1 MFVDIAIK
9 KMDKKIKFGVVGLGH
24 IGSRHVQCILDHP
37 NAELVTVCDIL
48 PTKNLLI
55 DNKDVVFCS
64 NIKDLLLQDVDIV
77 NICTPNYLHA
87 SMAIAVLNS
96 KKHVVIEKPLSLSV
110 KDAQAVMEASTNN
123 NKSVFGVMQNRFSP
137 TVIWLRKI
145 IQESVLGEINLLLVN
160 CFWNRNAA
168 YYLNSKWHGSLVK
181 DGGPL
186 FTQFS
191 HFIDIINWI
200 FGDFSNI
207 AANFKSFNQK
217 DYIEFEDSGVISFEL
232 NPTQSFHKKISAT
245 LTYSTSIWNKNFE
258 SSITII
264 GEKGTV
270 KIGGQYMDKIS
281 YCDIKNYDLP
291 QIDTKVKCNDYGDY
305 KGSASNHDKMI
316 DAVINQVL
324 FNHSDSIFLSSQDG
338 VDVVNIIERIYS
350 LRK

>member
-1 MFVDIAIK
+1 
-9 KMDKKIKFGVVGLGH
+9 MDQKIKFGVVGLGH

-37 NAELVTVCDIL
+37 NAELSAMCDVL
-48 PTKNLLI
+48 PKQTLI
-55 DNKDVVFCS
+55 NDNKNVVFCS
-64 NIKDLLLQDVDIV
+64 QLKELLLEDLDVV

-87 SMAIAVLNS
+87 SMAIDALNS
-96 KKHVVIEKPLSLSV
+96 NKHVVIEKPMALCV
-110 KDAQAVMEASTNN
+110 KDAQAVIDTAIKN

-137 TVIWLRKI
+137 TVIWLKKI
-145 IQESVLGEINLLLVN
+145 IQESILGDINLLLVN

-168 YYLNSKWHGSLVK
+168 YYLNSQWHGSLVK

-186 FTQFS
+186 YTQFS

-200 FGDFSNI
+200 FGDFSSI
-207 AANFKSFNQK
+207 SANFKTFHKK
-217 DYIEFEDSGVISFEL
+217 DYIEFEDSGVVSFEL
-232 NPTQSFHKKISAT
+232 KNPQSIHKNISSI

-270 KIGGQYMDKIS
+270 KVGGQYMDKIS
-281 YCDIKNYDLP
+281 YCDIKNYDQP
-291 QIDTKVKCNDYGDY
+291 KIDTDLKCNDYGDY

-316 DAVINQVL
+316 DSVIKQLL
-324 FNHSDSIFLSSQDG
+324 FKHTDSSFLSSQDG

>member
-1 MFVDIAIK
+1 MGQ
-9 KMDKKIKFGVVGLGH
+9 KIKFGVVGIGH

-37 NAELVTVCDIL
+37 NAELSAICDIL
-48 PTKNLLI
+48 PKKKLRIN
-55 DNKDVVFCS
+55 NKDAIFCS
-64 NIKDLLLQDVDIV
+64 SIKDLVLQDLDVI

-87 SMAIAVLNS
+87 SMAIEVLNS
-96 KKHVVIEKPLSLSV
+96 KKHVVIEKPLSLCV
-110 KDAQAVMEASTNN
+110 KDAQAVMEASIKN
-123 NKSVFGVMQNRFSP
+123 NKLVFGVMQNRFSP

-145 IQESVLGEINLLLVN
+145 IQESILGEINLLLVN
-160 CFWNRNAA
+160 CFWNRNSA
-168 YYLNSKWHGSLVK
+168 YYLNSNWHGSLLK

-207 AANFKSFNQK
+207 SANFKSFNQK
-217 DYIEFEDSGVISFEL
+217 DYIEFEDSGIVSFDL
-232 NPTQSFHKKISAT
+232 KPPKNFQKNISAT

-281 YCDIKNYDLP
+281 YCNIENYDLP
-291 QIDTKVKCNDYGDY
+291 HIDTDLKCNDYGDY
-305 KGSASNHDKMI
+305 KGSASNHDKLI
-316 DAVINQVL
+316 DTVINQIL
-324 FNHSDSIFLSSQDG
+324 FNNADSIFLSSQDG